1 MGKNKNNFLI
11 YTLIKKGKNMRFIKK
26 FKLFK
31 EELSAAASPSPM
43 PAPAQ
48 PSIKPLTSPGKKPKR
63 PPSPIRRDRPAVL
76 PDPKAEKEKE
86 LPTATIE
93 DVIGKF
99 AKLTNQ
105 KYNP

>member
-1 MGKNKNNFLI
+1 MK
-11 YTLIKKGKNMRFIKK
+11 FIKK

-31 EELSAAASPSPM
+31 EELGSAAEPKIAPTIAPSRPGVK
-43 PAPAQ
+43 PG
-48 PSIKPLTSPGKKPKR
+48 IKPGQRPGR
-63 PPSPIRRDRPAVL
+63 VSPIRRDKPAVL

-86 LPTATIE
+86 LPTATIQ

-105 KYNP
+105 KYNL